1 MERLKVNWI
10 PRATLALLAMVF
22 CSAAAP
28 VRAAGAVVTKTAAQ
42 GTDKAADTAMSVTS
56 AAAGSA
62 SIVVLGDSLSAEY
75 GLPRDTGWVALLRKK
90 LTQEH
95 FDYSVANSSISGDTT
110 SGGLARLP
118 AALNRIKP
126 KLVIVELGANDAL
139 RGVPLSTTKANL
151 RTIIEKSQAVNAKVL
166 LVGMYVPPNYGPD
179 YSQKF
184 HGVYEKLAQEK
195 HVQLVPFLLAGIE
208 NKPEMFQADQ
218 IHPTPQAQPLLL
230 NNVWPVLR
238 PLLGAPSK

>member
-1 MERLKVNWI
+1 VNWTT
-10 PRATLALLAMVF
+10 RATLAPLTFVALVACMG
-22 CSAAAP
+22 ATP
-28 VRAAGAVVTKTAAQ
+28 VYAAQ
-42 GTDKAADTAMSVTS
+42 DADAVAVAVAASATATS
-56 AAAGSA
+56 GKP
-62 SIVVLGDSLSAEY
+62 SIVVLGDSISAEY
-75 GLPRDTGWVALLRKK
+75 GLPRDTGWVALLRSK
-90 LTQEH
+90 LPKEH
-95 FDYSVANSSISGDTT
+95 FNYSVANSSISGDTT

-126 KLVIVELGANDAL
+126 AIVIVELGANDAL
-139 RGVPLSTTKANL
+139 RGVPLATTEANL
-151 RTIIEKSQAVNAKVL
+151 RAIIEKSQAANAKVL

-184 HGVYEKLAQEK
+184 HGVYEQLSKEK
-195 HVQLVPFLLAGIE
+195 QVPLVPFLLAGIE

>member
-1 MERLKVNWI
+1 MNWTT
-10 PRATLALLAMVF
+10 RATLAPLALVACMGATPAHAAQDAAN
-22 CSAAAP
+22 AAA
-28 VRAAGAVVTKTAAQ
+28 VTASATAGKP
-42 GTDKAADTAMSVTS
+42 
-56 AAAGSA
+56 
-62 SIVVLGDSLSAEY
+62 SIVVLGDSISAEY
-75 GLPRDTGWVALLRKK
+75 GLPRDTGWVALLRSK
-90 LTQEH
+90 LPQEH

-118 AALNRIKP
+118 AALNRLKP
-126 KLVIVELGANDAL
+126 KIVIVELGANDAL
-139 RGVPLSTTKANL
+139 RGVPLATTEANL
-151 RTIIEKSQAVNAKVL
+151 RTIIEKSQAANAKVL

-184 HGVYEKLAQEK
+184 HGVYEQLSKEK
-195 HVQLVPFLLAGIE
+195 HVPLVPFLLAGIE

-230 NNVWPVLR
+230 NNVWPVLK

>member
-1 MERLKVNWI
+1 MERLKVNWTT
-10 PRATLALLAMVF
+10 RATLAPLALVAWVACMGAAPAHAAQDAATV
-22 CSAAAP
+22 AAA
-28 VRAAGAVVTKTAAQ
+28 ATAA
-42 GTDKAADTAMSVTS
+42 KP
-56 AAAGSA
+56 

-75 GLPRDTGWVALLRKK
+75 GLPRDTGWVALLRSK
-90 LTQEH
+90 LPQEH

-118 AALNRIKP
+118 AALNRLKP
-126 KLVIVELGANDAL
+126 SIVIVELGANDAL
-139 RGVPLSTTKANL
+139 RGVPLATTEANL
-151 RTIIEKSQAVNAKVL
+151 RTIIEKSQAANAKVL

-184 HGVYEKLAQEK
+184 HGVYEQLSKEK
-195 HVQLVPFLLAGIE
+195 HVPLVPFLMAGIE
-208 NKPEMFQADQ
+208 NKPDMFQADQ
-218 IHPTPQAQPLLL
+218 MHPTPQAQPLLL

>member
-1 MERLKVNWI
+1 MGVT
-10 PRATLALLAMVF
+10 PAYAAQDATAVVATA
-22 CSAAAP
+22 SAAAAKP
-28 VRAAGAVVTKTAAQ
+28 
-42 GTDKAADTAMSVTS
+42 
-56 AAAGSA
+56 
-62 SIVVLGDSLSAEY
+62 SIVVLGDSISAEY
-75 GLPRDTGWVALLRKK
+75 GLPRDTGWVALLRSK
-90 LTQEH
+90 LPPEH

-126 KLVIVELGANDAL
+126 NIVIVELGANDAL
-139 RGVPLSTTKANL
+139 RGVPLATTEANL
-151 RTIIEKSQAVNAKVL
+151 RAIIEKSQAAHAKVL

-184 HGVYEKLAQEK
+184 HGVYEQLSKEK
-195 HVQLVPFLLAGIE
+195 HVPLVPFLLAGIE

-238 PLLGAPSK
+238 PLLGAPLK

>member
-1 MERLKVNWI
+1 M
-10 PRATLALLAMVF
+10 
-22 CSAAAP
+22 
-28 VRAAGAVVTKTAAQ
+28 
-42 GTDKAADTAMSVTS
+42 
-56 AAAGSA
+56 
-62 SIVVLGDSLSAEY
+62 VLGDSISAEY

-90 LTQEH
+90 LTQER

-139 RGVPLSTTKANL
+139 RGVPLATTEANL
-151 RTIIEKSQAVNAKVL
+151 RTIIEKSQAASAKVL
-166 LVGMYVPPNYGPD
+166 LIGMYVPPNYGPD

-184 HGVYEKLAQEK
+184 HGVYEKLSKEK
-195 HVQLVPFLLAGIE
+195 QVPLVPFLLAGIE

-238 PLLGAPSK
+238 PLLGTPSK

>member
-1 MERLKVNWI
+1 MNWTT
-10 PRATLALLAMVF
+10 RATLAPLAYVALIA
-22 CSAAAP
+22 CTGAAP
-28 VRAAGAVVTKTAAQ
+28 ACAAQ
-42 GTDKAADTAMSVTS
+42 DAAVAKVGTSTTAT
-56 AAAGSA
+56 AGKP
-62 SIVVLGDSLSAEY
+62 SIVVLGDSISAEY
-75 GLPRDTGWVALLRKK
+75 GLPRDTGWVALLRTK
-90 LTQEH
+90 LPQEH

-126 KLVIVELGANDAL
+126 TIVIVELGANDAL
-139 RGVPLSTTKANL
+139 RGVPLATTEANL
-151 RTIIEKSQAVNAKVL
+151 RAIIEKSQAANAKVL

-184 HGVYEKLAQEK
+184 HGVYEQLSKEN
-195 HVQLVPFLLAGIE
+195 HVPLVPFLLAGIE
-208 NKPEMFQADQ
+208 NNPEMFQADQ

>member
-1 MERLKVNWI
+1 MTGSILFCMERLKVNWTT
-10 PRATLALLAMVF
+10 RATLAPLALVACM
-22 CSAAAP
+22 SATPAY
-28 VRAAGAVVTKTAAQ
+28 AAQ
-42 GTDKAADTAMSVTS
+42 DAAVATIAATAT
-56 AAAGSA
+56 ATARKP
-62 SIVVLGDSLSAEY
+62 SIVVLGDSISAEY
-75 GLPRDTGWVALLRKK
+75 GLPRDTGWVALLRSK
-90 LTQEH
+90 LPQEH

-118 AALNRIKP
+118 AALNRLKP
-126 KLVIVELGANDAL
+126 NIVIVELGANDAL
-139 RGVPLSTTKANL
+139 RGVPLATTEANL
-151 RTIIEKSQAVNAKVL
+151 RTIIEKSQAANAKVL

-184 HGVYEKLAQEK
+184 HGVYEQLSKEK
-195 HVQLVPFLLAGIE
+195 QVPLVPFLLAGIE

>member
-1 MERLKVNWI
+1 MNWTT
-10 PRATLALLAMVF
+10 RATLAPLAYVALVACMGTTP
-22 CSAAAP
+22 AY
-28 VRAAGAVVTKTAAQ
+28 AAQ
-42 GTDKAADTAMSVTS
+42 DAATVAATATATS
-56 AAAGSA
+56 GKP
-62 SIVVLGDSLSAEY
+62 SIVVLGDSISAEY
-75 GLPRDTGWVALLRKK
+75 GLPRDTGWVALLRSK
-90 LTQEH
+90 LPQEH

-126 KLVIVELGANDAL
+126 KIVIVELGANDAL
-139 RGVPLSTTKANL
+139 RGVPLATTEANL
-151 RTIIEKSQAVNAKVL
+151 RAIIEKSQAANAKVL

-184 HGVYEKLAQEK
+184 HGVYEQLSKEK
-195 HVQLVPFLLAGIE
+195 HVPLVPFLLAGIE
-208 NKPEMFQADQ
+208 NNPEMFQADQ

-238 PLLGAPSK
+238 PLLGAPLK

>member
-1 MERLKVNWI
+1 VNWTT
-10 PRATLALLAMVF
+10 RATLAPLAYVALVACMGTTP
-22 CSAAAP
+22 AY
-28 VRAAGAVVTKTAAQ
+28 AAQ
-42 GTDKAADTAMSVTS
+42 DAAVATVATS
-56 AAAGSA
+56 TTPAVSKP
-62 SIVVLGDSLSAEY
+62 SIVVLGDSISAEY
-75 GLPRDTGWVALLRKK
+75 GLPRDTGWVALLRSK
-90 LTQEH
+90 LPQEH

-126 KLVIVELGANDAL
+126 NIVIVELGANDAL
-139 RGVPLSTTKANL
+139 RGVPLATTEANL
-151 RTIIEKSQAVNAKVL
+151 RAIIEKTQAANAKVL

-184 HGVYEKLAQEK
+184 HGVYEQLSKEK
-195 HVQLVPFLLAGIE
+195 HVPLVPFLLAGIE
-208 NKPEMFQADQ
+208 NNPEMFQADQ

-238 PLLGAPSK
+238 PLLGAPLK

>member
-1 MERLKVNWI
+1 VNWTT
-10 PRATLALLAMVF
+10 RATLAPLAYVALVACMGTTPAY
-22 CSAAAP
+22 AAQDA
-28 VRAAGAVVTKTAAQ
+28 AVVTVATSTTAAVS
-42 GTDKAADTAMSVTS
+42 KP
-56 AAAGSA
+56 
-62 SIVVLGDSLSAEY
+62 SIVVLGDSISAEY
-75 GLPRDTGWVALLRKK
+75 GLPRDTGWVALLRSK
-90 LTQEH
+90 LPQEH

-126 KLVIVELGANDAL
+126 NIVIVELGANDAL
-139 RGVPLSTTKANL
+139 RGVPLATTEANL
-151 RTIIEKSQAVNAKVL
+151 RAIIEKSQAANAKVL

-184 HGVYEKLAQEK
+184 HGVYEQLSKEK
-195 HVQLVPFLLAGIE
+195 HVPLVPFLLAGIE
-208 NKPEMFQADQ
+208 NNPEMFQADQ

-238 PLLGAPSK
+238 PLLGAPLK

>member
-1 MERLKVNWI
+1 MERLKVDWT
-10 PRATLALLAMVF
+10 PRATLALLALVV
-22 CSAAAP
+22 CALAAP
-28 VRAAGAVVTKTAAQ
+28 AHAADSMANTAVTAAS
-42 GTDKAADTAMSVTS
+42 KP
-56 AAAGSA
+56 
-62 SIVVLGDSLSAEY
+62 SIVVLGDSISAEY
-75 GLPRDTGWVALLRKK
+75 GLPRDTGWVALLRTK
-90 LTQEH
+90 LAQER

-118 AALNRIKP
+118 AALNRLKP

-139 RGVPLSTTKANL
+139 RGVPLATTEANL
-151 RTIIEKSQAVNAKVL
+151 RTIIDKSQAINAKVL

-184 HGVYEKLAQEK
+184 HGVYEKLAKEK
-195 HVQLVPFLLAGIE
+195 HVPLVPFLLAGIE

-230 NNVWPVLR
+230 NNVWPILK

>member
-1 MERLKVNWI
+1 VNWTT
-10 PRATLALLAMVF
+10 RATLAWVALIACMGVTPAYAAQDATAAK
-22 CSAAAP
+22 AAATVTTGTTP
-28 VRAAGAVVTKTAAQ
+28 TAGKPT
-42 GTDKAADTAMSVTS
+42 
-56 AAAGSA
+56 
-62 SIVVLGDSLSAEY
+62 IVVLGDSISAEY
-75 GLPRDTGWVALLRKK
+75 GLPRDTGWVALLRSK
-90 LTQEH
+90 LPQEH

-118 AALNRIKP
+118 AALNRIRP
-126 KLVIVELGANDAL
+126 SIVIVELGANDAL
-139 RGVPLSTTKANL
+139 RGVPLATTEANL
-151 RTIIEKSQAVNAKVL
+151 RSIIEKSQAANAKVL

-184 HGVYEKLAQEK
+184 HGVYEQLSKEK
-195 HVQLVPFLLAGIE
+195 RVPLVPFLLAGME

-238 PLLGAPSK
+238 PLLGVPSK

>member
-1 MERLKVNWI
+1 VNWTT
-10 PRATLALLAMVF
+10 RATLAPLALVACM
-22 CSAAAP
+22 SATPAY
-28 VRAAGAVVTKTAAQ
+28 AAQ
-42 GTDKAADTAMSVTS
+42 DVAVATIAATAT
-56 AAAGSA
+56 ATARKP
-62 SIVVLGDSLSAEY
+62 SIVVLGDSISAEY
-75 GLPRDTGWVALLRKK
+75 GLPRDTGWVALLRSK
-90 LTQEH
+90 LPQEH

-118 AALNRIKP
+118 AALNRLKP
-126 KLVIVELGANDAL
+126 NIVIVELGANDAL
-139 RGVPLSTTKANL
+139 RGVPLATTEANL
-151 RTIIEKSQAVNAKVL
+151 RTIIEKSQAANAKVL

-184 HGVYEKLAQEK
+184 HGVYEQLSKEK
-195 HVQLVPFLLAGIE
+195 QAPLVPFLLAGIE

>member
-1 MERLKVNWI
+1 M
-10 PRATLALLAMVF
+10 
-22 CSAAAP
+22 
-28 VRAAGAVVTKTAAQ
+28 
-42 GTDKAADTAMSVTS
+42 
-56 AAAGSA
+56 
-62 SIVVLGDSLSAEY
+62 VLGDSISAEY
-75 GLPRDTGWVALLRKK
+75 GLPRDTGWVALLRTK
-90 LTQEH
+90 LAQER

-118 AALNRIKP
+118 AALNRLKP
-126 KLVIVELGANDAL
+126 TLVIVELGANDAL
-139 RGVPLSTTKANL
+139 RGVPLATTEANL
-151 RTIIEKSQAVNAKVL
+151 RTIIDKSQAINAKVL

-184 HGVYEKLAQEK
+184 HGVYEKLAKEK
-195 HVQLVPFLLAGIE
+195 QVPLVPFLLAGIE

-230 NNVWPVLR
+230 NNVWPILK

>member
-1 MERLKVNWI
+1 MERLKVNWT
-10 PRATLALLAMVF
+10 PRATLALLAMVG
-22 CSAAAP
+22 CAATAPARAADALANTAMAAPAAAP
-28 VRAAGAVVTKTAAQ
+28 A
-42 GTDKAADTAMSVTS
+42 
-56 AAAGSA
+56 
-62 SIVVLGDSLSAEY
+62 IVVLGDSISAEY
-75 GLPRDTGWVALLRKK
+75 GLPRDTGWVNLMRKK
-90 LTQEH
+90 LTQER

-126 KLVIVELGANDAL
+126 KVVIVELGANDAL
-139 RGVPLSTTKANL
+139 RGVPLATTEDNL
-151 RTIIEKSQAVNAKVL
+151 RSIIEKSQAVNAKVL

-184 HGVYEKLAQEK
+184 HGVYEKLSKEK
-195 HVQLVPFLLAGIE
+195 HVPLVPFLLAGIE

-238 PLLGAPSK
+238 PLLGTPSK